1 MRSAA
6 PSAFAPCRGQHGERL
21 AGGDDFRPAA
31 DALVQRR
38 RKPQRH
44 PHVEVVAADRA
55 VGAERDV
62 DAGVEHVGN
71 ARDARGELHVRHRVV
86 GDGRAGAGE
95 DFDFPVVEVD
105 AMRKHGA
112 LVEQAEMIE
121 VAHDR
126 AAVAAGHVGLLGSG
140 FGGMGGK
147 QRAVALGDGF
157 RCPEVLRR
165 DGVGAMRHDRR
176 EDIVGAAE
184 LVEEAFGRGDAAR
197 QIAGR

>member
-6 PSAFAPCRGQHGERL
+6 PSAFAPAVVSMSSAWLR
-21 AGGDDFRPAA
+21 GDDFRPAA

-71 ARDARGELHVRHRVV
+71 ARDARGELQVRHRVV

-95 DFDFPVVEVD
+95 DFDLLVVEVD
-105 AMRKHGA
+105 AMGKHRA

-121 VAHDR
+121 VANDR
-126 AAVAAGHVGLLGSG
+126 AAVAAGHVRLLGSG
-140 FGGMGGK
+140 FGGMGGE
-147 QRAVALGDGF
+147 QRAVA
-157 RCPEVLRR
+157 V
-165 DGVGAMRHDRR
+165 
-176 EDIVGAAE
+176 
-184 LVEEAFGRGDAAR
+184 GDALSLSGGSPAR
-197 QIAGR
+197 RCRRHAA